1 MSKKLLLITGVIF
14 LSSCA
19 TTNIQELG
27 DKFLDLINPSDSPA
41 EVADLSEQVLVLSAE
56 SGGFTEEELETL
68 SNDELIELAIEKG
81 LGDILVLDA
90 DGNLQN
96 RDEVIKALVESD
108 ESGGFTEEELEA
120 LSNDE
125 LIEIAKEKGLEDILL
140 LDADGNLLNRD
151 QVIKALVESDESGGF
166 TEEELEALSND
177 ELIEIAKEKGLED
190 ILLLDSDGNLLN
202 RDQVIKALVESESLM
217 EESATQELKSL
228 SDDALIEIAQA
239 KGMEDEIILDEDGNL
254 QNRDE
259 LIEALVEG
267 AAETKV
273 AVAELEKAG
282 GSFTIY
288 FAYDDTEIDE
298 AATRVIIEHANFMQ
312 NNPSVRLRLEGHAD
326 ERGTREYNLA
336 LGENRA
342 LSVEEVLGLYNL
354 EDRIVVVSYGEE
366 RPIAIEHNEE
376 AWEKNRRVE
385 FVYY

>member
-1 MSKKLLLITGVIF
+1 MSKKILLITSVIF

-27 DKFLDLINPSDSPA
+27 DKFLDLINPSDAPA
-41 EVADLSEQVLVLSAE
+41 EVADLSEQILVLS
-56 SGGFTEEELETL
+56 G
-68 SNDELIELAIEKG
+68 
-81 LGDILVLDA
+81 
-90 DGNLQN
+90 
-96 RDEVIKALVESD
+96 

-125 LIEIAKEKGLEDILL
+125 LIELAKEKGLEDKLV

-151 QVIKALVESDESGGF
+151 EIIKALVETG
-166 TEEELEALSND
+166 TLEE
-177 ELIEIAKEKGLED
+177 GLMQD
-190 ILLLDSDGNLLN
+190 
-202 RDQVIKALVESESLM
+202 
-217 EESATQELKSL
+217 ATQELESL
-228 SDDALIEIAQA
+228 SNDALIEIAQA
-239 KGMEDEIILDEDGNL
+239 KGMEDKIILDEDGNL

-259 LIEALVEG
+259 LIEALAEG
-267 AAETKV
+267 AAEAEA
-273 AVAELEKAG
+273 AVKELENAG
-282 GSFTIY
+282 IPSILY

-312 NNPSVRLRLEGHAD
+312 SHPNVRLRLEGHAD

-342 LSVEEVLGLYNL
+342 LSVKEVLGLYNL
-354 EDRIVVVSYGEE
+354 EDRVVVVSYGEE
-366 RPIAIEHNEE
+366 RPVAIEHNEE

>member
-27 DKFLDLINPSDSPA
+27 DKFLDLINPSDAPA

-81 LGDILVLDA
+81 LEDILVLDA
-90 DGNLQN
+90 DGNLLN

-108 ESGGFTEEELEA
+108 QSGSFTKEELEM

-125 LIEIAKEKGLEDILL
+125 LIAIAQEKGLEDILL

-151 QVIKALVESDESGGF
+151 QVINALVDTGG
-166 TEEELEALSND
+166 
-177 ELIEIAKEKGLED
+177 LI
-190 ILLLDSDGNLLN
+190 
-202 RDQVIKALVESESLM
+202 
-217 EESATQELKSL
+217 ESATQELKSL

-239 KGMEDEIILDEDGNL
+239 KGMEDKISLDDDGNL

-259 LIEALVEG
+259 LIEALIEG
-267 AAETKV
+267 AAETKA
-273 AVAELEKAG
+273 AVAELEKVG

-342 LSVEEVLGLYNL
+342 LSVKEVLGLYNL
-354 EDRIVVVSYGEE
+354 EDRVVVVSYGEE

>member
-41 EVADLSEQVLVLSAE
+41 EVADLSEQVLVVSGE
-56 SGGFTEEELETL
+56 SRGFTEEELETL

-81 LGDILVLDA
+81 LEDILLLDA

-108 ESGGFTEEELEA
+108 
-120 LSNDE
+120 
-125 LIEIAKEKGLEDILL
+125 
-140 LDADGNLLNRD
+140 
-151 QVIKALVESDESGGF
+151 
-166 TEEELEALSND
+166 
-177 ELIEIAKEKGLED
+177 
-190 ILLLDSDGNLLN
+190 
-202 RDQVIKALVESESLM
+202 SLM

-342 LSVEEVLGLYNL
+342 LSVKEVLGLYNL
-354 EDRIVVVSYGEE
+354 EDRVVVVSYGEE

>member
-41 EVADLSEQVLVLSAE
+41 EVADLSEQVLVLSGE
-56 SGGFTEEELETL
+56 SRGFTEEELETL

-81 LGDILVLDA
+81 L
-90 DGNLQN
+90 
-96 RDEVIKALVESD
+96 
-108 ESGGFTEEELEA
+108 
-120 LSNDE
+120 
-125 LIEIAKEKGLEDILL
+125 EDILL

-151 QVIKALVESDESGGF
+151 EVIKALVESDESGGF

-342 LSVEEVLGLYNL
+342 LSVKEVLGLYNL
-354 EDRIVVVSYGEE
+354 EDRVVVVSYGEE